1 MPIYEYECCNCCE
14 CFEKLVFRSDEAVS
28 CPKCESSNV
37 HKMMSVCGF
46 KSGGDKGAASS
57 RVGSTAASGCSGCA
71 GGSCS
76 TCH

>member
-14 CFEKLVFRSDEAVS
+14 SFERLVFRSDEPVS

-37 HKMMSVCGF
+37 NKKMSVFGF

-57 RVGSTAASGCSGCA
+57 RVGASTSGCSGCA

-76 TCH
+76 SCH

>member
-14 CFEKLVFRSDEAVS
+14 RFEKLVFRSDEAAT

-37 HKMMSVCGF
+37 HKMMSVFGF

-57 RVGSTAASGCSGCA
+57 RVGTAASGCSACA

>member
-14 CFEKLVFRSDEAVS
+14 SFERLVFRSDEPVS
-28 CPKCESSNV
+28 CPKCESSDVN
-37 HKMMSVCGF
+37 KKMSVFGF

-57 RVGSTAASGCSGCA
+57 RVGSSASGCSGCA

-76 TCH
+76 SCH

>member
-14 CFEKLVFRSDEAVS
+14 RFEILVFRSDEAVS

-37 HKMMSVCGF
+37 NKMMSVFGF

-57 RVGSTAASGCSGCA
+57 RTGSTTSGCAGCA

>member
-14 CFEKLVFRSDEAVS
+14 SFERLVFKTDEPVS
-28 CPKCESSNV
+28 CPRCESSNV
-37 HKMMSVCGF
+37 NKKMSVFGF

-57 RVGSTAASGCSGCA
+57 RVGASTSGCA
-71 GGSCS
+71 GCSAGSCS